1 MRLMAKRVIRNSQDP
16 DLGPPIE
23 PNVGANLIASLDARE
38 SSREPLFTMLIPV
51 PEPADAS
58 NQAVS
63 SRPAASTTSGK
74 LRRTGSK
81 ASKQVNVGRSPAG
94 VEITSSVIRVVH
106 PGTGRFGEA
115 PLPAGAVSQGEIRDP
130 AAVGAVLKKL
140 WSDAKIP
147 TRSVVFGVNNQDVV
161 ARQVDL
167 PVLDDKDSFATLRFE
182 LGDMVPFPIASAMID
197 KRFVEATINERKV
210 PQQRVL
216 AVAAL
221 RSMLRTYVMT
231 AKAAKLRVKGIDYL
245 PLAFVRAA
253 AGQEAAGTQAIVSV
267 GDESL
272 TVVVHTNGIVRF
284 CRSVLTQAVTSSTSG
299 ELEAELNFI
308 ENYRQRSS
316 GGDAV
321 AVRSDPLIEAIIGT
335 LEYYT
340 IQPGATLVGS
350 IALIGAVDRAT
361 QVGVALNA
369 LLGIEVSLV
378 DPLNKERPFQRGP
391 YFGDDST
398 SPFAP
403 AFGLGRVGD
412 NGAGG
417 PERLVL
423 IPDREPATG
432 PKALAVRAGLVMVA
446 ASILMFVATRAIGP
460 DVDTPTAERDAATSQ
475 LSALEKQLVP
485 LTGFR
490 RQGEETRLLENKLL
504 LIEPLQV
511 DWSRLIVDVRLGAPP
526 GTTLISIDGS
536 GPRKDKNAASP
547 GSIKLVGRSSSQAS
561 ISAWLTAIG
570 NVPGIVDPWLGSI
583 SAKQGVEATFTIT
596 AALDADAL
604 QSAGIQPGSYLQV
617 DAAAATG
624 DGGKK

>member
-1 MRLMAKRVIRNSQDP
+1 MRLMAKRVIRNSQDS
-16 DLGPPIE
+16 DLGPSIE
-23 PNVGANLIASLDARE
+23 PDVGASLIASLDARQP
-38 SSREPLFTMLIPV
+38 SPEPMATMLISA
-51 PEPADAS
+51 PE
-58 NQAVS
+58 
-63 SRPAASTTSGK
+63 STELLNPEISATPQG
-74 LRRTGSK
+74 RRRANSK
-81 ASKQVNVGRSPAG
+81 ASKQVRVGRSPAG
-94 VEITSSVIRVVH
+94 VEITSTVVRVVH
-106 PGTGRFGEA
+106 PASGRFGEA
-115 PLPAGAVSQGEIRDP
+115 PLPPGAVSQGEIRDP
-130 AAVGAVLKKL
+130 AAVGAILKQL

-167 PVLDDKDSFATLRFE
+167 PVLDDKDTFATLRFE

-231 AKAAKLRVKGIDYL
+231 AKVAKLRIQGIDYL
-245 PLAFVRAA
+245 PLALVRAA
-253 AGQEAAGTQAIVSV
+253 AGQVAVGTQAIVGV

-272 TVVVHTNGIVRF
+272 TVVVHTNGVVRF
-284 CRSVLTQAVTSSTSG
+284 CRSVLTQAVTSAASG

-340 IQPGATLVGS
+340 IQPGAVLVDS
-350 IALIGAVDRAT
+350 IALIGASDRAT
-361 QVGVALNA
+361 HVGVALNA
-369 LLGIEVSLV
+369 LLGVDVSLV
-378 DPLNKERPFQRGP
+378 DPLDKERPFQRGP
-391 YFGDDST
+391 YFADHST
-398 SPFAP
+398 STFAP
-403 AFGLGRVGD
+403 AFGLGRAGD

-432 PKALAVRAGLVMVA
+432 PKALALRAGVVMVVA
-446 ASILMFVATRAIGP
+446 AVLMFVTTRTIGP
-460 DVDTPTAERDAATSQ
+460 DVDAQNAERDAALSQ
-475 LSALEKQLVP
+475 LSSLQKQLGP
-485 LTGFR
+485 LAGFR
-490 RQGEETRLLENKLL
+490 RQGDETRLLENKLV

-511 DWSRLIVDVRLGAPP
+511 DWSRLIVDIRLGAPP

-536 GPRKDKNAASP
+536 GPRNDKNAATP
-547 GSIKLVGRSSSQAS
+547 GTIKLVGRSPSQAS

-570 NVPGIVDPWLGSI
+570 DVPGIVDPWLGSI

-596 AALDADAL
+596 AGLDADAL
-604 QSAGIQPGSYLQV
+604 QSAGIQPGSYLQT